1 MTKEDETNKILEEFL
16 DFMQPNRFGSGWTL
30 VNSTNDFLLFEK
42 TKTKTK
48 FSVKVQSDGSLY
60 PTGDPEG
67 LDKFRQFLSKTN
79 QKGHALMKDG
89 PSGFRRFLGTKLG
102 KWSLVSGIIFIFA
115 IIGSLSNSGTNTN
128 TSSTSVPSAAN
139 TNTAQTA
146 ADKAADKA
154 AAQKELDDLVD
165 LSKKADL
172 ITSYE
177 FSDSASVMYVGQTWY
192 TQTVQIKK
200 DLLAKVALLKEKIVG
215 YRHFEAR
222 DALSNEKVGEVTAF
236 SGSLEVY
243 K

>member
-1 MTKEDETNKILEEFL
+1 MAKDDETSKILEEFL
-16 DFMQPNRFGSGWTL
+16 DFMQPNRYGSGWTL
-30 VNSTNDFLLFEK
+30 VNQADNFLLFEK
-42 TKTKTK
+42 TKSKSK
-48 FSVKVQSDGSLY
+48 LSIKVQPDGSLY
-60 PTGDPEG
+60 PTGDTEG
-67 LDKFRQFLSKTN
+67 VEKFRQFLSRTN

-89 PSGFRRFLGTKLG
+89 PSGFRRFLGTKVG
-102 KWSLVSGIIFIFA
+102 KWGLVLGIIFILA

-128 TSSTSVPSAAN
+128 TSSAPSTVN
-139 TNTAQTA
+139 TNTAQA
-146 ADKAADKA
+146 ATNSAADKA
-154 AAQKELDDLVD
+154 AAQKELDELVE

-177 FSDSASVMYVGQTWY
+177 FSDSASVMYVGSTWY
-192 TQTVQIKK
+192 TQTVQFKK